1 MMNALVTK
9 GINLI
14 TNDAMD
20 IHASGH
26 GNAEDHK
33 LMLTLVKPEYFL
45 PFYIEAL
52 LRYEH
57 KKLGLAQGIAEDHIL
72 MPNTNG
78 TIIEM
83 YDNGCRIADEKL
95 DLDTVLIDGKGK

>member
-1 MMNALVTK
+1 MMSSSTIPGNELQAANMMNALVTK

-57 KKLGLAQGIAEDHIL
+57 KKLGLAQ
-72 MPNTNG
+72 
-78 TIIEM
+78 
-83 YDNGCRIADEKL
+83 
-95 DLDTVLIDGKGK
+95 